1 MDSIDRFRP
10 AFELGRALSGRDRTS
25 WIILALVSMVCATS
39 ATLALVMLPHDDE
52 SEGVLVESPVPAGV
66 WSIEWSPTVRPPV
79 VEQRRQVRS
88 LQLVAAGTAGLLSVL
103 CFLVATGL
111 WGQRLRVRR
120 GEHFVHWAAGA
131 GPSQQG
137 ARLVGEAGVW
147 WLGTAIG
154 TGIAAAAVV
163 FAVRHTFPG
172 TATLPPDVKAAFIVL
187 TGLAVAMFR
196 WERSA
201 ASGPVRSGRL
211 RAYDV
216 LGSPV
221 LIAAVGVAVLSCVGL
236 LAAHAPGGGPVAE
249 PGAVVVG
256 ASLSELPESD
266 RRRSIVRFT
275 EELGAAPEPI
285 GVASAGA
292 ARGTGHADGVS
303 TECGRC
309 FEGGMPMPIKTVRA
323 EVHALSQDTFPH
335 LGLEVLRGRDFD
347 DTVDVGPPSVAI
359 VSEALA
365 NRHFERG
372 QALGKR
378 VRIGNGSWLTVVGV
392 ARDAVD
398 VQNRFEYAVYIPLT
412 Q

>member
-1 MDSIDRFRP
+1 
-10 AFELGRALSGRDRTS
+10 
-25 WIILALVSMVCATS
+25 
-39 ATLALVMLPHDDE
+39 
-52 SEGVLVESPVPAGV
+52 
-66 WSIEWSPTVRPPV
+66 
-79 VEQRRQVRS
+79 
-88 LQLVAAGTAGLLSVL
+88 
-103 CFLVATGL
+103 
-111 WGQRLRVRR
+111 
-120 GEHFVHWAAGA
+120 
-131 GPSQQG
+131 
-137 ARLVGEAGVW
+137 
-147 WLGTAIG
+147 
-154 TGIAAAAVV
+154 
-163 FAVRHTFPG
+163 
-172 TATLPPDVKAAFIVL
+172 
-187 TGLAVAMFR
+187 
-196 WERSA
+196 
-201 ASGPVRSGRL
+201 
-211 RAYDV
+211 V

-398 VQNRFEYAVYIPLT
+398 VQNRFEYAVYVPLT
-412 Q
+412 QALPSEIEVLSGTAAAPTDALAELAEDGALVAPPRTRAEVFAVHRWFRMLLMALGAVAVLVVGTGLWVAAANEARGTRFEMGLRRAVGAAARDLYGYCGAFLARRLITAVAVGVWLSLFLAAGLGKAYGAIPLIDGVALAPALAWVVLTYLLGSLPVLTRVLRAPLMRNLRAAD